1 MAALVRTR
9 RLSQEE
15 HLVSDIV
22 VDAPKAS
29 LPFVQVEWRAID
41 AGAGLRREFQDGPF
55 EIHPRTR
62 ADKLYGRIQNK
73 KVFS

>member
-1 MAALVRTR
+1 M
-9 RLSQEE
+9 SQEE

-41 AGAGLRREFQDGPF
+41 AGAGLRREF
-55 EIHPRTR
+55 
-62 ADKLYGRIQNK
+62 
-73 KVFS
+73 